1 MFHLIKYFIK
11 NKFDEIYYLKEEP
24 TCFVYKNTNRFFI
37 KLNIFIEKIF
47 FKILL
52 VKKIIGL
59 EYKNFIEKTF
69 QEKESLRLIK
79 RFYLNQFDEKQ
90 ILNLITKPNK
100 LKKNSKIILCLG
112 GKYKIK
118 DWGLINWVALIKLII
133 KFKKKQEF
141 LIIGYGKK
149 ERDVSKFLLKI
160 FPNNCKSIISAPFNK
175 LIKTISKSKIY
186 IGHDTANMHLCA
198 LLGLKTF
205 SVFSSRETKGKW
217 FPIGLNH
224 VNYYKDI
231 FCSNC
236 KLTDSCIYNKKCIN
250 SFTPSYIFKDIK
262 KII

>member
-1 MFHLIKYFIK
+1 M
-11 NKFDEIYYLKEEP
+11 YYLKEEP
-24 TCFVYKNTNRFFI
+24 TCFVYKNTNKFFT
-37 KLNIFIEKIF
+37 KFNIFIEKIF
-47 FKILL
+47 FRILL
-52 VKKIIGL
+52 VKRVIGL
-59 EYKNFIEKTF
+59 EYKNFIVNTF
-69 QEKESLRLIK
+69 SEKESLRLIK
-79 RFYLNQFDEKQ
+79 RFYLNPLDENQ
-90 ILNLITKPNK
+90 IINLIHKKNK

-118 DWGLINWVALIKLII
+118 DWGLINWITLIKSLI